1 MAIEKY
7 FQTIDGSQIF
17 YQIFGKET
25 NYPLVYF
32 MVMAM
37 IILFL
42 IIKFLISP
50 RSIKLLRWIPA
61 DMDVPPIHKV
71 N

>member
-25 NYPLVYF
+25 NYPLVLLHGNGNDHTFFNY
-32 MVMAM
+32 
-37 IILFL
+37 INCQ
-42 IIKFLISP
+42 
-50 RSIKLLRWIPA
+50 IKLDNSSLH
-61 DMDVPPIHKV
+61 M
-71 N
+71 

>member
-25 NYPLVYF
+25 NYPLVLLHGNGNDHTFFNYQISYF
-32 MVMAM
+32 SKEYQVM
-37 IILFL
+37 
-42 IIKFLISP
+42 
-50 RSIKLLRWIPA
+50 RWIPA

>member
-25 NYPLVYF
+25 NYPLV
-32 MVMAM
+32 
-37 IILFL
+37 
-42 IIKFLISP
+42 
-50 RSIKLLRWIPA
+50 LLHGNGNDHTFFNYQIQKCPWA
-61 DMDVPPIHKV
+61 QTS
-71 N
+71 

>member
-25 NYPLVYF
+25 NYPLV
-32 MVMAM
+32 
-37 IILFL
+37 LLHGNGNDHTFL